1 MITQNEIARKDFDRI
16 CLLKGYETFTEK
28 QITGLSNHIKGIIE
42 KSSREQ
48 LSSDEVQS
56 IHAYN
61 EDVSELKKAL
71 VLNNDMT
78 REVVYY
84 RERQV
89 IFDDSIEKSEDGK
102 LIKARSGVY
111 ANTAQN
117 RKAGRVGQKYGGL
130 KKEDIKEIKE
140 KEAQSNSKMNQE
152 KLETIKEVISD
163 QEFKKLK
170 ADIQDLKESGKDS
183 KGIKG
188 GLSENSMKAVDK
200 ILSSAKDKPK
210 LSMLS
215 PGEVVDLISGESAK
229 KENADN
235 KDDSSIDYKT
245 KTIQEL
251 TKMIGMGDKSP
262 ELAAEVKKRS
272 IDKQVDILNE
282 AIKKEK
288 ENKKESTDNKDGE
301 VKMNNLDWGKT
312 TEERNKNLDKFESL
326 KTKEEKEDFKK
337 KLKSGK

>member
-89 IFDDSIEKSEDGK
+89 IFDDSIEKSEDGE

-117 RKAGRVGQKYGGL
+117 RKAGRVGQKYGG
-130 KKEDIKEIKE
+130 KKEKDGNGQGKDNIKAEDLKSAFSYMIDKDHIPKNLTGNVSIKMEPRDTKGMAGNQDKYQMSIYQNGKKVGSLGSHPSKDFDATEMVKKEI
-140 KEAQSNSKMNQE
+140 
-152 KLETIKEVISD
+152 
-163 QEFKKLK
+163 
-170 ADIQDLKESGKDS
+170 
-183 KGIKG
+183 
-188 GLSENSMKAVDK
+188 
-200 ILSSAKDKPK
+200 
-210 LSMLS
+210 
-215 PGEVVDLISGESAK
+215 AK
-229 KENADN
+229 KEG
-235 KDDSSIDYKT
+235 T
-245 KTIQEL
+245 E
-251 TKMIGMGDKSP
+251 
-262 ELAAEVKKRS
+262 
-272 IDKQVDILNE
+272 
-282 AIKKEK
+282 KKEG
-288 ENKKESTDNKDGE
+288 KK
-301 VKMNNLDWGKT
+301 
-312 TEERNKNLDKFESL
+312 
-326 KTKEEKEDFKK
+326 
-337 KLKSGK
+337 